1 MRETIGTT
9 DTTAGGELVASYAS
23 RRAAERAVEQ
33 LAADPDLISSVWIH
47 VSKVDNPDEVDQHES
62 AHEGIPRG
70 DLAAAF
76 GVGTLVGSLF
86 LVLTLIGLPVLAW
99 AVLGLVLIWA
109 LTDTALIA
117 VGVSRPIPFGAWT
130 IRSRRRT
137 SYDVIADPAITDQ
150 ALRLL
155 APGPHRPSG

>member
-9 DTTAGGELVASYAS
+9 DTAAGGERVASYAS

-47 VSKVDNPDEVDQHES
+47 VSKVDHPDAVDQHGS
-62 AHEGIPRG
+62 AHEGMPRG
-70 DLAAAF
+70 DLDAAF
-76 GVGTLVGSLF
+76 GVGTLVGILF
-86 LVLTLIGLPVLAW
+86 LVLTLIDLPVLAW
-99 AVLGLVLIWA
+99 AVLGSVMIWA

-117 VGVSRPIPFGAWT
+117 LGASRPIPFGAWT
-130 IRSRRRT
+130 MQSRRPT
-137 SYDVIADPAITDQ
+137 SYDVIADPAIADQ
-150 ALRLL
+150 ALRVL

>member
-9 DTTAGGELVASYAS
+9 DTAAGGELVASYAS

-33 LAADPDLISSVWIH
+33 LAADPDLSSSVWIH

-109 LTDTALIA
+109 LTDTAFRCLDHSEPEA
-117 VGVSRPIPFGAWT
+117 N
-130 IRSRRRT
+130 
-137 SYDVIADPAITDQ
+137 VI
-150 ALRLL
+150 
-155 APGPHRPSG
+155 